1 MSAGWPAAVAAGWH
15 PLAHSDE
22 LRRPLARTLMDVPV
36 VLFRAGADA
45 VALVD
50 RCPHRN
56 VPLSRGK
63 VCDGHLV
70 CAYHGWRFD
79 GSGHCVGVPGAH
91 AVPDVGARAL
101 AVHEAAGLVWVSLA
115 TQPPPFPV
123 LRPELGD
130 PSLDRFW
137 WPLPASRARLLDAIE
152 NLLDPAHPHFLH
164 PYLVRRPD
172 ARRAVDVRFTSGAAG
187 GEARYA
193 EADTA
198 SAWLP
203 RLFEGRRTTSIGRY
217 MAPTTAQ
224 LAFESDHAFTLAITV
239 VFVPESQDRTRPYAH
254 FATPRGVL
262 PAWLKRQAL
271 IAFHTP
277 VLRQDRRALALQAET
292 IERMGGPDYH
302 HGPLD
307 LFGPL
312 IWRLANGHVPPDEER
327 ELQFWL

>member
-1 MSAGWPAAVAAGWH
+1 MSAQWPAAVAEGWH
-15 PLAHSDE
+15 PLAYANE
-22 LRRPLARTLMDVPV
+22 LERPLARTLMDVPV
-36 VLFRAGADA
+36 VLFRSGKDA
-45 VALVD
+45 AALVD

-63 VCDGHLV
+63 VCGNHLV
-70 CAYHGWRFD
+70 CVYHGWRFD
-79 GSGHCVGVPGAH
+79 GSGRCVGVPGSDS
-91 AVPDVGARAL
+91 VPDATARSL

-115 TQPPPFPV
+115 KQPPPFPV
-123 LRPELGD
+123 LRPELSD

-137 WPLPASRARLLDAIE
+137 WSLPASRARLLDAIE

-172 ARRAVDVRFTSGAAG
+172 ARRPVDVRFTSDAAG
-187 GEARYA
+187 GEARYT
-193 EADTA
+193 EVGTE

-217 MAPTTAQ
+217 VAPTIAQ
-224 LAFESDHAFTLAITV
+224 LAFESDHTFTLAITV
-239 VFVPESQDRTRPYAH
+239 VFVPESHDRTRPFAH
-254 FATPRGVL
+254 FATPQRML
-262 PAWLKRQAL
+262 PKWLKRQAL

-277 VLRQDRRALALQAET
+277 VLSQDRRALALQAET
-292 IERMGGPDYH
+292 IERMGGPEYH

-312 IWRLANGHVPPDEER
+312 IWRLANGNASPDEER
-327 ELQFWL
+327 KLQLWL

>member
-1 MSAGWPAAVAAGWH
+1 MSAQWPAAVAAGWH
-15 PLAHSDE
+15 PLAHANE
-22 LRRPLARTLMDVPV
+22 LGRPLARTLMDVPV
-36 VLFRAGADA
+36 VLFRAGQAA
-45 VALVD
+45 AALVD

-56 VPLSRGK
+56 VPLSRGRI
-63 VCDGHLV
+63 CGTHLV
-70 CAYHGWRFD
+70 CPYHGWRFD
-79 GSGHCVGVPGAH
+79 GNGRCVGVPGTDTVSEA
-91 AVPDVGARAL
+91 AARRL

-115 TQPPPFPV
+115 AQPPPFPV
-123 LRPELGD
+123 LRPELSD
-130 PSLDRFW
+130 PALDRFW

-172 ARRAVDVRFTSGAAG
+172 ARRPVRVRFTSDASG
-187 GEARYA
+187 GEARYT
-193 EADTA
+193 EAGTE

-217 MAPTTAQ
+217 VAPTIAQ
-224 LAFESDHAFTLAITV
+224 LAFESDDAFTLAITV
-239 VFVPESQDRTRPYAH
+239 VFVPESAGRTRPFAH
-254 FATPRGVL
+254 FATPRRWL

-277 VLRQDRRALALQAET
+277 VLRQDRRALAMQADS
-292 IERMGGPDYH
+292 IERFGAPDYH

-312 IWRLANGHVPPDEER
+312 IWRLANGQAAASEQR